1 MMGWAVIA
9 IGPDTPPGVT
19 SMIGLESIG
28 KMLLVFGGVVLL
40 VGLLFVIMGRVP
52 YIGRLPGDMFFQK
65 GNFSFYFPL
74 VTSILVSIALTII
87 LNLVFRV
94 FR

>member
-1 MMGWAVIA
+1 MM
-9 IGPDTPPGVT
+9 
-19 SMIGLESIG
+19 GLESIG
-28 KMLLVFGGVVLL
+28 KMLLVFGGIVVL

-52 YIGRLPGDMFFQK
+52 YIGRLPGDMFIQK